1 MAEPSPSTNAGPNT
15 AVIHDDPDS
24 DDDEVLDIG
33 KVLRQKANSSKP
45 STTRATLDPPPPGS
59 LAAEA
64 QARPVPETP
73 AKKRGLGWLDESPI
87 TPAVGIN
94 TTTDT
99 PVTVPHQNQSAH
111 RQAIPSRA
119 SVTSPEAQREHNRS
133 NRSKEERE
141 RERLETLEKLNA
153 RRQAIKTRASDDGRS
168 QGGHPSSSRLPVVD
182 LRTPSASKVPSVAD
196 TSSSRRSR
204 VKLEERRRR
213 KEMEK
218 ATREAKRSR
227 QKSTPSQ
234 PPPSQPPPSQPPP
247 SQPPSSTPPPSPPP
261 PPPPTF
267 QTAEPRAVDREISRA
282 IRHTPIT
289 AGEAAERR
297 PNEIKAH
304 GAEVY
309 RSGANRGTLIVDSL
323 EETETTGADEAVF
336 VQAKRLAEA
345 EARKPKTRVVT
356 GMESDDV
363 QQDARPYGVSRDQ
376 PASAGPSRLQQP
388 RNQGSGAITTPTRG
402 RKCDRCTRMKRPCTF
417 GQPCSRCQIADV
429 QCVYFSNVGRLDL
442 QPAER
447 PERPE
452 TESFVDQQY
461 RLSLPQPGF
470 QESQPISMPPPPP
483 RPVRQCRP
491 PPPPRPPPPRP
502 RSPSCSPPPE
512 PGSPATD
519 AVSAIDVFGEDRI
532 VYQYVVYRTQKLPVV
547 EGEED
552 PEEKRGDYAIRC
564 SEHSK
569 LADANRQV
577 EVRMQRPKKGVVA
590 KGWKYRP
597 GLDEAQRPGL
607 MDVRVVYGKEGGV
620 ELFWVEVETRD
631 LTGVVE
637 VRGGRGR
644 GELMVERVAGEV
656 YRRWRFDVWGVVVVK
671 REDLAVR
678 KREQRLVFDCG
689 GVEDRGVQTGEEM
702 EAGGVQDGEDME
714 VDDEVE
720 VEEEVGVEENVAVE
734 EDVEMTN
741 FGDGMEEETPIEAA
755 GESQLTDT
763 TQADTQ
769 NTTDAAPK
777 KDLPNWHPDYYADS
791 NESDDD
797 DDDDDDDEDHVFPFE
812 CNPPYNPPTPLIL
825 PPQTNVLDLL
835 TVTPTLHGSYTS
847 PHRANI
853 AALRVLLS
861 EARPRNNYMNDN
873 IHYSSVF
880 KPTQMLQFE
889 EDGLDQEM
897 TRALFN
903 VTWRPPGD
911 TPTEKY
917 KWEFE
922 ELRVWVTET
931 ELKGAI
937 DLSDFVV
944 RDGEGDGWVVRKGKK
959 KAVAEEVEN
968 GVENRVEQVVEEV
981 EGEASEEE

>member
-99 PVTVPHQNQSAH
+99 PVTVPHQTQSAH

-119 SVTSPEAQREHNRS
+119 SVILPEAQREHNRS

-153 RRQAIKTRASDDGRS
+153 RRQATKTRASNDGRS

-204 VKLEERRRR
+204 AKLEERRRR

-234 PPPSQPPPSQPPP
+234 PPPSQPPP
-247 SQPPSSTPPPSPPP
+247 STPPPSPPP

-304 GAEVY
+304 GAEAY
-309 RSGANRGTLIVDSL
+309 RSGANRGTLTVDSL
-323 EETETTGADEAVF
+323 EETATTGADEAVF
-336 VQAKRLAEA
+336 VLAKRLAEA
-345 EARKPKTRVVT
+345 EARKLKTRVVT
-356 GMESDDV
+356 GMESGDV
-363 QQDARPYGVSRDQ
+363 QRDARPYGVSRDQ
-376 PASAGPSRLQQP
+376 PASAGLSRLQQP
-388 RNQGSGAITTPTRG
+388 HNQGSGAITTPTRG

-417 GQPCSRCQIADV
+417 EQPCSRCQIADV

-483 RPVRQCRP
+483 C
-491 PPPPRPPPPRP
+491 PPPPRP
-502 RSPSCSPPPE
+502 RGPSCSPPPE
-512 PGSPATD
+512 PESPATD

-532 VYQYVVYRTQKLPVV
+532 VYQYVVYRTQRLPVD

-552 PEEKRGDYAIRC
+552 PEEKRGYYAIRC

-597 GLDEAQRPGL
+597 GLYEAQRPGL
-607 MDVRVVYGKEGGV
+607 MDVRVDYGKEGGV
-620 ELFWVEVETRD
+620 EFFWVEVETRD
-631 LTGVVE
+631 LAGVVE

-644 GELMVERVAGEV
+644 RELMVERVAGEV

-671 REDLAVR
+671 RKDLAVR

-689 GVEDRGVQTGEEM
+689 GVEDRGVQTGEE
-702 EAGGVQDGEDME
+702 ME

-755 GESQLTDT
+755 GESQLTGT

-791 NESDDD
+791 DESDDD
-797 DDDDDDDEDHVFPFE
+797 DDDDNNEDHISPFE
-812 CNPPYNPPTPLIL
+812 HNPPYNPPTPVIL

-911 TPTEKY
+911 TSTEKY

-931 ELKGAI
+931 ELKGVI
-937 DLSDFVV
+937 DLSDFMV